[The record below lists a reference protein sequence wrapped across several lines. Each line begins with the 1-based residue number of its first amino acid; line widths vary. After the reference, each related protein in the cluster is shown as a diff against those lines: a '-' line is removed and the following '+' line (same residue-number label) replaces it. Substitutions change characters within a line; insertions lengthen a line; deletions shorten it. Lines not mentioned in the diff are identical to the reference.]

1 MRTLRLFAAAALA
14 ATSLTATPALADIS
28 AQKTSFDQGILV
40 HGNGGAADVGTTV
53 TGTLGGGPSA
63 PEIVYFDGSTT
74 ATASTTDS
82 NDVRLQQGAGQAE
95 LTGAVISG
103 QTFESLQ
110 SGDIFLSS
118 DGGATQDGMTWIELA
133 FTGVTAG
140 ADTITFTLSLLG
152 EADQT
157 FSLDVDHSPSGE
169 NKYAFLALN
178 GESILNLHYVIDGG
192 TADSIRQVRIIPF
205 GSTVP
210 EPSTWAMMLLGF
222 GAAGVAM
229 RRSRK
234 KVLVSQLA

>member
-1 MRTLRLFAAAALA
+1 MRPLRLLAAAALA
-14 ATSLTATPALADIS
+14 ATSLTATSAFADIT

-40 HGNGGAADVGTTV
+40 HGDGGAADVGTTV
-53 TGTLGGGPSA
+53 IGNLGGGPTA
-63 PEIVYFDGSTT
+63 PHIVYFDGSTT

-103 QTFESLQ
+103 QTFQSLQ

-118 DGGATQDGMTWIELA
+118 DGGVTKDGMTWIELA
-133 FTGVTAG
+133 FTGVTG
-140 ADTITFTLSLLG
+140 DTIDFTLSLLG
-152 EADQT
+152 EPDFT
-157 FSLDVDHSPSGE
+157 WTGTVDHSPTGE
-169 NKYAFLALN
+169 NKFGFFAAN
-178 GESILNLHYVIDGG
+178 SEEILNLHYVIDGG

-205 GSTVP
+205 GSSIP
-210 EPSTWAMMLLGF
+210 EPSTWALMLLGF